1 MLALQLA
8 WRFLEEG
15 RTQTLLI
22 LAGVTI
28 GVAAYVF
35 ITATMNGVQENM
47 IAQTL
52 GSQAHVVVLD
62 EPAPPRPLV
71 PAPRGGLVL
80 RQVEPPEPRPTPF
93 DQWQR
98 VVQQAEQTPGVVHAC
113 PKVTGAALAVRG
125 GAQRAVELI
134 GADPGRFARI
144 VDVPGRMVAG
154 TYRPDA
160 EQAVLGATLA
170 EDLGARVGRTVRV
183 RTEFGEANLR
193 VVGVFAI
200 GSEAVDG
207 RWVLTSLRT
216 AQSLLG
222 RPGDITSIDLT
233 VDDLFDAD
241 TVAARV
247 ATRTGRTAES
257 WISRNGALL
266 NALSAQSQ
274 STALI
279 RAFTLLAVAMGIA
292 SVLAVT
298 VVQRRGQIG
307 ILRAM
312 GVRSAVVLRVFL
324 WQGALLGLGGAVSG
338 IILGALVAN
347 GLERVVP
354 FSIDVDATTAGTA
367 LGISL
372 LTGLLAAAWPARQAA
387 RLDPAVAIRG
397 DG

>member
-1 MLALQLA
+1 M
-8 WRFLEEG
+8 
-15 RTQTLLI
+15 
-22 LAGVTI
+22 
-28 GVAAYVF
+28 
-35 ITATMNGVQENM
+35 
-47 IAQTL
+47 
-52 GSQAHVVVLD
+52 
-62 EPAPPRPLV
+62 
-71 PAPRGGLVL
+71 
-80 RQVEPPEPRPTPF
+80 
-93 DQWQR
+93 
-98 VVQQAEQTPGVVHAC
+98 
-113 PKVTGAALAVRG
+113 
-125 GAQRAVELI
+125 
-134 GADPGRFARI
+134 
-144 VDVPGRMVAG
+144 
-154 TYRPDA
+154 
-160 EQAVLGATLA
+160 
-170 EDLGARVGRTVRV
+170 RV

-279 RAFTLLAVAMGIA
+279 RAFTLLAVA
-292 SVLAVT
+292 VT